1 MLSREGGTVVSSPDG
16 LSELGGGT
24 SSGRKSL
31 GSDRVARSS
40 HGWLEQVVFGID
52 SILRRCHSIIEYTSD
67 PNCIL
72 RIKLGRLD
80 EDIVLSDG
88 SRGGAGARIIDLH
101 LWNEQIPR
109 MPRQGA
115 SIAWA
120 LQMNACFRFSL
131 EALARYLARRPDFD
145 DIVLIRCNM
154 AFGGPDRNAQ
164 MVRLISRYGFEL
176 VPAATAVR
184 LAERARRCGENIL
197 ISLMV
202 WARNSAA
209 LRQDTLR
216 RGRTQV
222 FLSRRAL
229 EQRYGRGGIGLS
241 RCAAGEDARQGLV

>member
-16 LSELGGGT
+16 LSELGGAT
-24 SSGRKSL
+24 SGGRESF

-40 HGWLEQVVFGID
+40 RGWLEQVVFGLD
-52 SILRRCHSIIEYTSD
+52 RILRRCHSIIEYTSD

-72 RIKLGRLD
+72 RIKLGRHD

-88 SRGGAGARIIDLH
+88 TRSGAGARIIDLH

-109 MPRQGA
+109 MPKQGA

-131 EALARYLARRPDFD
+131 EALARYLARRPDLD
-145 DIVLIRCNM
+145 DIALIRCNM

-176 VPAATAVR
+176 VPAATAVT
-184 LAERARRCGENIL
+184 LAERGRRCGENIL

-202 WARNSAA
+202 LARNSTA
-209 LRQDTLR
+209 LRPDTLR

-229 EQRYGRGGIGLS
+229 DQRYGRDRVDLP
-241 RCAAGEDARQGLV
+241 RCPAGQDARQGLV

>member
-24 SSGRKSL
+24 SSRRKSF
-31 GSDRVARSS
+31 GSDRLARSS
-40 HGWLEQVVFGID
+40 DGWLEQVVFGID
-52 SILRRCHSIIEYTSD
+52 SLLRRCHAITEYTSD

-88 SRGGAGARIIDLH
+88 ARRRAGARIVDLH

-109 MPRQGA
+109 MPKQGA

-120 LQMNACFRFSL
+120 LQMNARFRFSL
-131 EALARYLARRPDFD
+131 EELARYLARRPDLD
-145 DIVLIRCNM
+145 DVALVRCNM
-154 AFGGPDRNAQ
+154 AFGGPGRNAQ

-176 VPAATAVR
+176 APAAMGVT

-202 WARNSAA
+202 LARNAAA
-209 LRQDTLR
+209 LRRDTLR
-216 RGRTQV
+216 RGRT
-222 FLSRRAL
+222 
-229 EQRYGRGGIGLS
+229 
-241 RCAAGEDARQGLV
+241 AAGA